1 MPPPKQWP
9 VRRDNGRDTPARW
22 CIATANAAR
31 RSYRANVGHDL
42 GNVDPYTNVPLA
54 ARVCYDVAGLQ
65 FSFQTD
71 KFQDIVDYTD
81 GNLGPLLSALCGF
94 CWFVKVCR
102 RAPHTRPLPVVTWV
116 RPAPVMTP
124 RAHRGCQRF
133 DGRKPG
139 EAHASDCSPSLVA
152 PSCGMACNGCSVSHI
167 VRHVLYTPMCQ
178 RRCLSESMS
187 CERFGVRH
195 VVQSLFS

>member
-94 CWFVKVCR
+94 CWFVKVSNS
-102 RAPHTRPLPVVTWV
+102 LL
-116 RPAPVMTP
+116 
-124 RAHRGCQRF
+124 
-133 DGRKPG
+133 KL
-139 EAHASDCSPSLVA
+139 ASFFCTARVAWYSVCTSPCV
-152 PSCGMACNGCSVSHI
+152 
-167 VRHVLYTPMCQ
+167 
-178 RRCLSESMS
+178 
-187 CERFGVRH
+187 GVYR
-195 VVQSLFS
+195 L